1 MCEEN
6 TRACPQNDAGTVVW
20 SMGTGGV
27 GACVGPAGAPSGVVR
42 VDSPSAIPTAMAAAK
57 GMVGLESVCGEDHR
71 RTGGSRTADP
81 SQQTRHARHARQDRQ
96 TRSEGHATWGR
107 REGDG
112 GGVVCGKETTQRHEK
127 DLHAVRTGGAR
138 RTTASGAFAKP
149 GLVAGRGI
157 GQCAACENP
166 ARHRHHGV
174 VRVLETP
181 SKRDTHWWAAL
192 VCEKGQ

>member
-1 MCEEN
+1 MFEEN
-6 TRACPQNDAGTVVW
+6 TRACPQNDAGTVVR

-27 GACVGPAGAPSGVVR
+27 GACVGPAGAPSGGVR
-42 VDSPSAIPTAMAAAK
+42 VGSPSAIPTAMAAAK
-57 GMVGLESVCGEDHR
+57 GVVGLESVCGNHR
-71 RTGGSRTADP
+71 RTGGAGTADP
-81 SQQTRHARHARQDRQ
+81 PQKKTRQERQA
-96 TRSEGHATWGR
+96 RSEGHATWGR

-112 GGVVCGKETTQRHEK
+112 GGVVCGKETAQRHEK

-138 RTTASGAFAKP
+138 RTAASGAFAKP

-166 ARHRHHGV
+166 ARHRHHGF

-181 SKRDTHWWAAL
+181 SKWDTHWWAAL